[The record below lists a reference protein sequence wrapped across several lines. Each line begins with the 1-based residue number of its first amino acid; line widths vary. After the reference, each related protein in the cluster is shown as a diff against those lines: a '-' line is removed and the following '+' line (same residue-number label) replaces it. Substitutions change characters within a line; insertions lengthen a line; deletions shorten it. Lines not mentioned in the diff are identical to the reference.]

1 MTVASAVLD
10 RRRRWRRARAIPVAC
25 LGLLASFCF
34 FGSLFQRHNAL
45 LTSMPPRLW
54 QGDEGSPLSDT
65 HVSVV
70 PPRPPLSRLSR
81 EEGSPSSDTHVP
93 VVPRSP
99 PSAALPSGGDSPT
112 DETNNG
118 GVARTVGQALAPPSR
133 FHNYTNEPVN
143 DETDESR
150 AKLRKLLS
158 EPVPQ
163 PVGLRHRASPPGRD
177 AILGLA
183 AYPKNM
189 GTFTRLVG
197 SLRNTGYD
205 GHIIFGVHIDIPQEE
220 EDYLKQMD
228 VTYYMVEFVDCDPS
242 ILVGGANTGKDA
254 VRRKCGKG
262 YERLTLEWGRF
273 EMARQW
279 LHACKECTGW
289 NLVMD
294 TRDVFFQAH
303 PFASL
308 PSALEVDGIGKGN
321 DNENGNEVADL
332 LFIEEIAAHSSP
344 VPEPHRYF
352 QLGNPRYRGR
362 TTPCYGRNH
371 MEKFAHRP
379 VLCSG
384 TIIGTRNGMHRFLS
398 VLVDEFNSNSRGQK
412 GACKN
417 SPRGLTDQWTMNY
430 LYYTGRFGD
439 FTRTR
444 TVPWGSGPVL
454 TIGKPCINSA
464 LHPNITHSQR
474 DLIEFQG
481 GRTGLILNKHEED
494 DRSMA
499 RIAPAVHQYDRCH
512 RWIQGWFVHHPEL
525 FKVTPKL
532 AWK

>member
-10 RRRRWRRARAIPVAC
+10 RRRRRRRARAIPVAC

-34 FGSLFQRHNAL
+34 FGILFQRHNA

-54 QGDEGSPLSDT
+54 QG
-65 HVSVV
+65 
-70 PPRPPLSRLSR
+70 
-81 EEGSPSSDTHVP
+81 EEGSPSSDTQHVP

-99 PSAALPSGGDSPT
+99 ASAALPST

-143 DETDESR
+143 DETDESQ

-242 ILVGGANTGKDA
+242 ILVGGANTGRDA

-273 EMARQW
+273 EMTRQW

-294 TRDVFFQAH
+294 TRDIFFQAH

-308 PSALEVDGIGKGN
+308 PSALEVDGIGNKGN
-321 DNENGNEVADL
+321 DNENGNEVANL

-417 SPRGLTDQWTMNY
+417 PLLTDQWTMNY
-430 LYYTGRFGD
+430 LYYIGRFGD
-439 FTRTR
+439 YTRTR

-464 LHPNITHSQR
+464 LRPNITHSQM

-512 RWIQGWFVHHPEL
+512 RWIQRWFVHHPEL